1 MALEHDVLHALAL
14 VRVRVRVRDRDRDR
28 VRVRVRRPQKR
39 WCLGGKESVR
49 RRDGAGELRAG
60 GLWAGWLVAACLQMV
75 RAAQPRLAA
84 AHHDRRQ
91 LLEARGRLVG
101 APPPRPP
108 RHALDA
114 VVRHPAHLEHDVGPL
129 QHRRDQRLCDRTV
142 VVVDHRA
149 KAAVLRVH
157 VDF

>member
-1 MALEHDVLHALAL
+1 M
-14 VRVRVRVRDRDRDR
+14 
-28 VRVRVRRPQKR
+28 
-39 WCLGGKESVR
+39 GGKERVR

-60 GLWAGWLVAACLQMV
+60 GLWAGGLVAACLQMV

-91 LLEARGRLVG
+91 LLEVRGRLVG

-114 VVRHPAHLEHDVGPL
+114 VVRHPGQEWAPTYPLGTFTDIVGI
-129 QHRRDQRLCDRTV
+129 QHKGV
-142 VVVDHRA
+142 SP
-149 KAAVLRVH
+149 
-157 VDF
+157 